1 MMRNVYLQGEL
12 GEQFGSVFRMNA
24 TNYTEVFKCINAN
37 RPDFLAYVRECH
49 ENDVSFA
56 VDTAGE
62 QVGEED
68 LLTPLKEGDV
78 TIAIVPAGS
87 KSAFGKILAAI
98 AIVAVMFMF
107 PAVFGTTTFG
117 AGGMGPGFA
126 SLANGLSGIGM
137 ATAAVALNLAMAGIS
152 QMMAPDPSVD
162 GEGPE
167 NYAFNGN
174 AQNIQEGDPI
184 PILYGRLRV
193 PGRPVSIDIQ
203 NASGYRKNTGA
214 IFGGDGSI
222 TTTSSSTISHH
233 KKTGSKKAHER

>member
-12 GEQFGSVFRMNA
+12 GEQFGSVFKVNA
-24 TNYTEVFKCINAN
+24 DNYTDVFKCINAN
-37 RPDFLAYVRECH
+37 RPDFSAYIRECH
-49 ENDVSFA
+49 ENNINFI

-62 QVGEED
+62 QVDQED
-68 LLTPLKEGDV
+68 ILTPLKEGDV
-78 TIAIVPAGS
+78 TIAIAPAGS

-98 AIVAVMFMF
+98 AIIAVLYFA
-107 PAVFGTTTFG
+107 PVLGTG
-117 AGGMGPGFA
+117 KM
-126 SLANGLSGIGM
+126 SLAGITGSISGL
-137 ATAAVALNLAMAGIS
+137 TAVSVALNLAMAGIS

-184 PILYGRLRV
+184 PILYGRLRI
-193 PGRPVSIDIQ
+193 PGRPVSIDIK
-203 NASGYRKNTGA
+203 NAFGYQKFT
-214 IFGGDGSI
+214 GSI
-222 TTTSSSTISHH
+222 HDGNGEITAISSNINSAN

>member
-24 TNYTEVFKCINAN
+24 ANYTEIFKCINAN
-37 RPDFLAYVRECH
+37 KPDFLAYVRECH
-49 ENDVSFA
+49 ENNIDFA
-56 VDTAGE
+56 VETAGE
-62 QVGEED
+62 QEGD
-68 LLTPLKEGDV
+68 DNLLTPLKEGDV
-78 TIAIVPAGS
+78 TIAIIPAGS

-98 AIVAVMFMF
+98 AIIAMIY
-107 PAVFGTTTFG
+107 FGTYFG
-117 AGGMGPGFA
+117 TEAA
-126 SLANGLSGIGM
+126 SLAGVGSSIGGL
-137 ATAAVALNLAMAGIS
+137 TAVSVALNLAMAGIS

-193 PGRPVSIDIQ
+193 PGRPISINIK
-203 NASGYRKNTGA
+203 NSSGYTRNTGA
-214 IFGGDGSI
+214 IFGGDGSV
-222 TTTSSSTISHH
+222 TATSSNTYSAN
-233 KKTGSKKAHER
+233 KKTGSKQAHER

>member
-12 GEQFGSVFRMNA
+12 GEQFGSVFRINA

-49 ENDVSFA
+49 DNNIDFA
-56 VDTAGE
+56 IDTAGE
-62 QVGEED
+62 QAGEED

-78 TIAIVPAGS
+78 TIAIIPAGS

-98 AIVAVMFMF
+98 AIIAVLYFA
-107 PAVFGTTTFG
+107 PVLGTQ
-117 AGGMGPGFA
+117 AG
-126 SLANGLSGIGM
+126 SLAGITGSIGGL
-137 ATAAVALNLAMAGIS
+137 TAVTVALNLAMAGIS

-203 NASGYRKNTGA
+203 NAAGYRRNTGA

-222 TTTSSSTISHH
+222 TTTSSNTISQH

>member
-12 GEQFGSVFRMNA
+12 GEQFGSVFRINA

-49 ENDVSFA
+49 DNNIDFA

-62 QVGEED
+62 QTGEED

-78 TIAIVPAGS
+78 TIAIIPAGS

-98 AIVAVMFMF
+98 AIIAVLYFA
-107 PAVFGTTTFG
+107 PVFGTQ
-117 AGGMGPGFA
+117 AG
-126 SLANGLSGIGM
+126 SLAGITGSIGGL
-137 ATAAVALNLAMAGIS
+137 TAVSVALNLAMAGIG